1 MKKILILILIA
12 ALMLFSCKNNS
23 TDASTSPDNNN
34 SSNTGDNNNNNN
46 GENNNNVSTVTPEE
60 LEKYGI
66 DIDTATIEKIKEAL
80 NQYYQD
86 KGEYK
91 LILKGTSTKTYNG
104 RKNGDTIAGMVQN
117 TKIKN
122 VVVSSE
128 NVTFINNKIPD
139 CLFGGEQNYNT
150 SIAKIIIPDTITE
163 IGKDAFDCHILT
175 NLNIPKNL
183 VTVRSNAIYGIQM
196 KKLELP
202 ETLTYIDNRGFYA
215 SQEIEEIYIPD
226 SVTYMGVSAFGSCI
240 KVKKIHIPN
249 NLEIL
254 NDTVFENCPLLENIT
269 IPASVKEI
277 KKYAFHMAQ
286 SLTTVTFLSTT
297 PPTITGNYIFSGTP
311 LTTIYVPQGSK
322 AQYEQ
327 LKGKHGISQSVN
339 IIEQ

>member
-1 MKKILILILIA
+1 MKKIIIFILITI
-12 ALMLFSCKNNS
+12 LMLLSCKNNS
-23 TDASTSPDNNN
+23 TDASTSPDNN
-34 SSNTGDNNNNNN
+34 SGSNT
-46 GENNNNVSTVTPEE
+46 GENNNNNSENNDNISTVTQEE
-60 LEKYGI
+60 LDKYGI
-66 DIDTATIEKIKEAL
+66 DIDSATTEKVKEAL

-91 LILKGTSTKTYNG
+91 LILKGTSTKTYDG
-104 RKNGDTIAGMVQN
+104 RKNGDTIAGMVEN
-117 TKIKN
+117 TRIKN
-122 VVVSSE
+122 VIVSSE

-196 KKLELP
+196 RKLELP
-202 ETLTYIDNRGFYA
+202 ETLTYIDDRGFYA
-215 SQEIEEIYIPD
+215 SQELEEIYIPD

-249 NLEIL
+249 NLETL

-286 SLTTVTFLSTT
+286 SLTTVTFLSPT
-297 PPTITGNYIFSGTP
+297 PPIIARNAFNYCSNLKTIN
-311 LTTIYVPQGSK
+311 VPKGSK
-322 AQYEQ
+322 TLYEQ
-327 LKGKHGISQSVN
+327 LKGNGIPGGAKV
-339 IIEQ
+339 IEY

>member
-1 MKKILILILIA
+1 MKKIIIFILIT
-12 ALMLFSCKNNS
+12 ALMLLSCKNNS
-23 TDASTSPDNNN
+23 TDVNTSPDNNN
-34 SSNTGDNNNNNN
+34 SSNTGDNNN
-46 GENNNNVSTVTPEE
+46 GENNDNISTVTQEE
-60 LEKYGI
+60 LDKYGI
-66 DIDTATIEKIKEAL
+66 DIDTATKEIIEEAL
-80 NQYYQD
+80 NKYYQD

-91 LILKGTSTKTYNG
+91 LILKGTSTKVYDG
-104 RKNGDTIAGMVQN
+104 MKNGDTIAGMVEK

-122 VVVSSE
+122 VVASVE
-128 NVTFINNKIPD
+128 HVKFENNKIKD
-139 CLFGGEQNYNT
+139 STFGGDQNYNT
-150 SIAKIIIPDTITE
+150 TIVKITIPDTIIE
-163 IGKDAFDCHILT
+163 IGKNAFDCHILT

-215 SQEIEEIYIPD
+215 SQELEEIYIPD

-269 IPASVKEI
+269 IPASIKEI
-277 KKYAFHMAQ
+277 KDGVFYYAKA
-286 SLTTVTFLSTT
+286 LTSVTFLSKT
-297 PPTITGNYIFSGTP
+297 PPTITGNSVFLGTP

-322 AQYEQ
+322 TLYEQ
-327 LKGKHGISQSVN
+327 LKGNGIPGGAKVV
-339 IIEQ
+339 EY